1 MFAFQRASYR
11 FMIQMNSTA
20 CPGFRPRSGLRITHL
35 HRLRGRSR
43 QTEQARARAGPAPH
57 PAWCPDAEPEG
68 GKPLYEVWLFEEVV
82 EAIREHMRTLGNSKR
97 AKLDFRYLCTS
108 LSEMGCHQDLLR
120 EAMWVVA

>member
-1 MFAFQRASYR
+1 
-11 FMIQMNSTA
+11 
-20 CPGFRPRSGLRITHL
+20 
-35 HRLRGRSR
+35 
-43 QTEQARARAGPAPH
+43 
-57 PAWCPDAEPEG
+57 
-68 GKPLYEVWLFEEVV
+68 VV